1 MRRML
6 LAGIAA
12 VGVLATAAQALKRLS
27 HHAEPRA
34 DAASAGGALAEAR
47 RIREADI
54 EFYRE
59 RITRDP
65 SGAIDPMRLGALYL
79 QRYRESGDES
89 DLLAAE
95 TLARRSLANRSDRN
109 GGAWQLLAGA
119 LTGQHRFLEAKA
131 ATESLLGADP
141 ESAAAQ
147 SMLGEILLELGDYPA
162 ADRIF
167 ARLTP
172 QRFHLGLAP
181 RYSHWLELRGRV
193 GEARRLLE
201 WARDAA
207 RRDDNLP
214 LEQRAWYELRLG
226 ELALR
231 FGAHAEAQDRLDAG
245 LALVPDDW
253 RLLATRARLALEVR
267 DYPTTIAL
275 GDSSLARHL
284 DPATLAAVGDAW
296 RARGDSV
303 KAEEYYHAMEAATR
317 APRGGFHRAW
327 YLALLDHDRRVPE
340 VLRAVTKDLGSR
352 PDVYGYDLEAW
363 ALFKSGR
370 IDEARTA
377 MARALAWGTEDPLL
391 QRHAEA
397 IEAAR

>member
-12 VGVLATAAQALKRLS
+12 VAVLATAAQALKHAA
-27 HHAEPRA
+27 HHPGGG
-34 DAASAGGALAEAR
+34 DAASAGGGALAEER
-47 RIREADI
+47 RIRDMDI

-59 RITRDP
+59 RITHDP
-65 SGAIDPMRLGALYL
+65 TGAIDPMQLGALYL
-79 QRYRESGDES
+79 RRYRESGDES
-89 DLLAAE
+89 DLATAE
-95 TLARRSLANRSDRN
+95 TLARRSLANRADRN
-109 GGAWQLLAGA
+109 PSGWQLLAGA
-119 LTGQHRFLEAKA
+119 LMGQHRFLEAKTVA
-131 ATESLLGADP
+131 ERLLAMDP
-141 ESAAAQ
+141 ESAGAQ
-147 SMLGEILLELGDYPA
+147 ATLGEVLLERGDYPG

-172 QRFHLGLAP
+172 QRFNLGVAP
-181 RYSHWLELRGRV
+181 RYARWLELRGRV
-193 GEARRLLE
+193 SQARQLLE

-207 RRDDNLP
+207 SRDANLP

-231 FGAHAEAQDRLDAG
+231 FDAHAEARTRLVAG

-253 RLLATRARLALEVR
+253 RLLAARARLALEVE
-267 DYPTTIAL
+267 DYRTTIAL

-327 YLALLDHDRRVPE
+327 YLALLDHDRRVPD
-340 VLRAVTKDLGSR
+340 VLRAVTKDLETR

-370 IDEARTA
+370 IGEARAA
-377 MARALAWGTEDPLL
+377 MSRALAWGTEDPLL
-391 QRHAEA
+391 HRHAAA